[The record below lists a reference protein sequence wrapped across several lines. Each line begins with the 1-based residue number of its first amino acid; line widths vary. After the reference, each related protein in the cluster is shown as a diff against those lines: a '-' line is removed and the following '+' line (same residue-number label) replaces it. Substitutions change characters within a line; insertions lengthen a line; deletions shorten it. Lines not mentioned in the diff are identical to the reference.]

1 MFKDN
6 HRAVVVSAG
15 RELRGTRS
23 VQTAIDAT
31 KRRMLIRLC
40 RNMIE
45 LMAFAHDEDGLRVVA
60 ESDPTG
66 ADFRWLHQISVA
78 PLGPNGE
85 IEIAVV
91 KTLYI

>member
-1 MFKDN
+1 MN
-6 HRAVVVSAG
+6 HV
-15 RELRGTRS
+15 ELA
-23 VQTAIDAT
+23 QYKQIAIDAT
-31 KRRMLIRLC
+31 KRQMLIMLC

-45 LMAFAHDEDGLRVVA
+45 LMTFAHDEDGLSVVA

-66 ADFRWLHQISVA
+66 ADFRWFHQISVA

-91 KTLYI
+91 KTLCI

>member
-1 MFKDN
+1 
-6 HRAVVVSAG
+6 
-15 RELRGTRS
+15 
-23 VQTAIDAT
+23 
-31 KRRMLIRLC
+31 
-40 RNMIE
+40 MIE
-45 LMAFAHDEDGLRVVA
+45 LMAFAYDEDGLHVVA

>member
-1 MFKDN
+1 
-6 HRAVVVSAG
+6 
-15 RELRGTRS
+15 
-23 VQTAIDAT
+23 
-31 KRRMLIRLC
+31 
-40 RNMIE
+40 MIE

-91 KTLYI
+91 KNAVHLRCPQFYRLEGNRLKIVASHAGGYMLHVNGARTSIIR